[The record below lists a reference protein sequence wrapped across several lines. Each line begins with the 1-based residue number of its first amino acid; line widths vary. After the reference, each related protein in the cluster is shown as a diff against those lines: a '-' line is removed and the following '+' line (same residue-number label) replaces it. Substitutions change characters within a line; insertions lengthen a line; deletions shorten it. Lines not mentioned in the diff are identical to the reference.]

1 MGFPRV
7 DGCDYEAAGRAVTV
21 PRLLVVGADRVADPV
36 LVEATVQHAY
46 LTLRQESGSTPIL
59 VTMNR
64 THAEAVAERWWRARG
79 MLVDYPKPFKDKYLH
94 VNSLLSDVPD
104 LVLVF
109 GSDKLT
115 ERAVEGARRGQIRVV
130 QITENED
137 AK

>member
-1 MGFPRV
+1 VTRSRTT
-7 DGCDYEAAGRAVTV
+7 AKQAGAE
-21 PRLLVVGADRVADPV
+21 GVADPV

-59 VTMNR
+59 VN
-64 THAEAVAERWWRARG
+64 
-79 MLVDYPKPFKDKYLH
+79 

-130 QITENED
+130 QIAETED
-137 AK
+137 AE

>member
-1 MGFPRV
+1 M
-7 DGCDYEAAGRAVTV
+7 TV
-21 PRLLVVGADRVADPV
+21 PRLLVVGAEGVADPV

-59 VTMNR
+59 VTMHR
-64 THAEAVAERWWRARG
+64 TDAEAVAETWWKARG

-130 QITENED
+130 QIAETED
-137 AK
+137 AEP

>member
-1 MGFPRV
+1 M
-7 DGCDYEAAGRAVTV
+7 TV
-21 PRLLVVGADRVADPV
+21 PRLLVVGAEGVADPV

-59 VTMNR
+59 VTMGR
-64 THAEAVAERWWRARG
+64 THAEAVAESWWRARG
-79 MLVDYPKPFKDKYLH
+79 MLVDFRQPFKNKYVHL
-94 VNSLLSDVPD
+94 NSLLSDVPD

-130 QITENED
+130 QIAETEEP
-137 AK
+137 

>member
-1 MGFPRV
+1 M
-7 DGCDYEAAGRAVTV
+7 TV
-21 PRLLVVGADRVADPV
+21 PRLLVVGAEGVADPV

-59 VTMNR
+59 VTMGR
-64 THAEAVAERWWRARG
+64 DGAEQVAESWWRARG
-79 MLVDYPKPFKDKYLH
+79 MLVDFRQPFKNNYVHL
-94 VNSLLSDVPD
+94 NSLLSDVPD

-130 QITENED
+130 QIAENED
-137 AK
+137 AE

>member
-1 MGFPRV
+1 M
-7 DGCDYEAAGRAVTV
+7 TV
-21 PRLLVVGADRVADPV
+21 PRLLVVGAEDIADPD

-59 VTMNR
+59 VTMHR
-64 THAEAVAERWWRARG
+64 TDAESVAETWWKARG

-130 QITENED
+130 QIAENED
-137 AK
+137 AE